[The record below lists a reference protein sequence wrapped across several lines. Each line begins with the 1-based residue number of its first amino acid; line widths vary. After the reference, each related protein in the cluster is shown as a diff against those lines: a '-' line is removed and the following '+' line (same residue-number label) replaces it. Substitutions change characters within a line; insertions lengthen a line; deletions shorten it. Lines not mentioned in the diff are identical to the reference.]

1 MLKHCQATAN
11 DQTRRSRRNLSCQL
25 NNNNNNNNLNK
36 SDSQSV
42 SSSQNFFMNNHE
54 SPDFRRASLYSSPD
68 QPLSMNSRASSFASL
83 NLTNLDS
90 KMSPIKIY
98 ARCLRSDIEYKTLSI
113 SHRTTSTEVIWMLLS
128 KYKMRHRDPKLFY
141 LTMEIGVQAD
151 NVSTAGSETE
161 SSRTLVLDD
170 DARPAELKSCYPW
183 GDCRFTLQMR
193 KGGLVRIHDSVL
205 MAESKY
211 KCLLI
216 SDQTTV
222 REVINILF
230 HCYGLERIERVDR
243 FCIYEV
249 FNSDFQNCKK
259 LRADDCPAVVQSSW
273 TSPSECQFIL
283 KRDHVQTG
291 LSTPMEVSTP
301 MSTTSSS
308 ASTST
313 SSERSLSSC
322 DEHMDETEVSMDTSY
337 SNSSASSS
345 ASTSSESPVPPSSP
359 ERMSASSASSTSIE
373 SPIVAPRMTLNQS
386 VQTSVVRNGLHLNN
400 NALIGRCTS
409 VDGPPRS
416 LPAVV
421 RTKNQMSQTNNHFL
435 PLVHKPVQK
444 TPPQQQQQQQQQPKT
459 NFNLNY
465 PVTSMPPCILSFQH
479 QQHQQQQQRV
489 LPVRM
494 TSLTSIHESGLPP
507 PPPKSSQAN
516 RVLLSLTSS
525 ASQPQSLLTMGPGTR
540 RPVVSF
546 HDYENYFYI

>member
-11 DQTRRSRRNLSCQL
+11 DQTRRSRRHLQLS
-25 NNNNNNNNLNK
+25 NSNLNK
-36 SDSQSV
+36 SDNASV
-42 SSSQNFFMNNHE
+42 SSAQTFFLAASE
-54 SPDFRRASLYSSPD
+54 SPDFRRSSLYSSPD

-83 NLTNLDS
+83 NLTHLDS

-98 ARCLRSDIEYKTLSI
+98 ARCLRSDIEYKTLSV

-141 LTMEIGVQAD
+141 LTMEIGVQQPDNASANGAD
-151 NVSTAGSETE
+151 GE

-243 FCIYEV
+243 FCLYEV
-249 FNSDFQNCKK
+249 SSDDFQSGTK
-259 LRADDCPAVVQSSW
+259 LRPDDCPAVVQTSW
-273 TSPSECQFIL
+273 TSPAERQFVL
-283 KRDHVQTG
+283 KRDQ
-291 LSTPMEVSTP
+291 VSSSVATTTTAPP
-301 MSTTSSS
+301 MSTSS
-308 ASTST
+308 TT
-313 SSERSLSSC
+313 SERSLSSC
-322 DEHMDETEVSMDTSY
+322 DDHMDETEMSMDTSY
-337 SNSSASSS
+337 SNTSSS
-345 ASTSSESPVPPSSP
+345 SSSSTSSESPVPPSSP
-359 ERMSASSASSTSIE
+359 ERMSSSSSSSSSSVD
-373 SPIVAPRMTLNQS
+373 SPLSPPRLTLNQS
-386 VQTSVVRNGLHLNN
+386 VQTSVVRNGLHLNSHV
-400 NALIGRCTS
+400 GRCTS

-421 RTKNQMSQTNNHFL
+421 RTVKNQMSQTTCHYL
-435 PLVHKPVQK
+435 PLVHKPLQ
-444 TPPQQQQQQQQQPKT
+444 PQQPKT

-465 PVTSMPPCILSFQH
+465 PVSTVPACIVPF
-479 QQHQQQQQRV
+479 QQQQQSRMV
-489 LPVRM
+489 PSRM
-494 TSLTSIHESGLPP
+494 TSVTSIHESGLPP
-507 PPPKSSQAN
+507 PPPRPSQAN
-516 RVLLSLTSS
+516 RVLLSLT
-525 ASQPQSLLTMGPGTR
+525 SQPQSLLTMGPGTR

>member
-25 NNNNNNNNLNK
+25 SNNNLNK
-36 SDSQSV
+36 NNNNTSSSDTQSV
-42 SSSQNFFMNNHE
+42 TSGSTGNFFLEAGQH
-54 SPDFRRASLYSSPD
+54 DFRRSSLYSSPD

-98 ARCLRSDIEYKTLSI
+98 SRCLRSDIEYKTLSI

-141 LTMEIGVQAD
+141 LTMEIGVQPD
-151 NVSTAGSETE
+151 NISANGAGENE
-161 SSRTLVLDD
+161 KSRTLVLDD

-216 SDQTTV
+216 SDQTSV

-249 FNSDFQNCKK
+249 NNTDLSNTKK
-259 LRADDCPAVVQSSW
+259 LKPDDCPAVVQSQW
-273 TSPSECQFIL
+273 TSPSDCQFVL
-283 KRDHVQTG
+283 KRDLQSMPLVS
-291 LSTPMEVSTP
+291 LPMEVSTP
-301 MSTTSSS
+301 MST
-308 ASTST
+308 STST
-313 SSERSLSSC
+313 SGSASDRSLSSC
-322 DEHMDETEVSMDTSY
+322 DEHMDETEMSMDTSY
-337 SNSSASSS
+337 SNTSSS
-345 ASTSSESPVPPSSP
+345 SSSTSSESPVPPSSP
-359 ERMSASSASSTSIE
+359 ERMSSASSVD
-373 SPIVAPRMTLNQS
+373 SPMSSRLNQS
-386 VQTSVVRNGLHLNN
+386 VQTSVVRNGLHLNSN
-400 NALIGRCTS
+400 GLLGRCTS

-421 RTKNQMSQTNNHFL
+421 RMKNQMSQTNVQYL
-435 PLVHKPVQK
+435 PLVHKSVQK
-444 TPPQQQQQQQQQPKT
+444 TQSLQQQQQPKT
-459 NFNLNY
+459 NFNLNF
-465 PVTSMPPCILSFQH
+465 PVSAMPPCMMNFQ
-479 QQHQQQQQRV
+479 QARIV
-489 LPVRM
+489 SSRNM
-494 TSLTSIHESGLPP
+494 TSIHESGLPP
-507 PPPKSSQAN
+507 PPPKPSQAT
-516 RVLLSLTSS
+516 RVLLSLTSTTT
-525 ASQPQSLLTMGPGTR
+525 QPQSLLTMGPGTR

>member
-36 SDSQSV
+36 NTSSDSQSV
-42 SSSQNFFMNNHE
+42 SSGHFFLNQE
-54 SPDFRRASLYSSPD
+54 SPDFRRSSLYSSPD
-68 QPLSMNSRASSFASL
+68 QPLSMTSRASSFASL

-113 SHRTTSTEVIWMLLS
+113 SHRTSSTEVIWMLLS

-141 LTMEIGVQAD
+141 LTMEIGVQPD
-151 NVSTAGSETE
+151 NVSTTTGSSENE
-161 SSRTLVLDD
+161 KSRTLVLDD

-249 FNSDFQNCKK
+249 FNNDLQNCNK
-259 LRADDCPAVVQSSW
+259 LRPDDCPAVVQSSW
-273 TSPSECQFIL
+273 SSPSECQFVL
-283 KRDHVQTG
+283 KRDH
-291 LSTPMEVSTP
+291 LIPMEVSTP
-301 MSTTSSS
+301 MSTSASSS
-308 ASTST
+308 TASPSG
-313 SSERSLSSC
+313 SSASERSLSSC
-322 DEHMDETEVSMDTSY
+322 DEHMEESEVSMDTSY
-337 SNSSASSS
+337 SNTSSS
-345 ASTSSESPVPPSSP
+345 SSSTSSESPVPPSSP
-359 ERMSASSASSTSIE
+359 ERLSGPSVDSSISS
-373 SPIVAPRMTLNQS
+373 RMTMSQS

-400 NALIGRCTS
+400 NSNNNSLLGRCTS

-416 LPAVV
+416 LPVVV
-421 RTKNQMSQTNNHFL
+421 RMKNQMSQTNSHYL
-435 PLVHKPVQK
+435 PLVHKSVQK
-444 TPPQQQQQQQQQPKT
+444 QQQQQPKT

-465 PVTSMPPCILSFQH
+465 PVTTMPPGMMSYQ
-479 QQHQQQQQRV
+479 QQQQQR
-489 LPVRM
+489 PVPPRM
-494 TSLTSIHESGLPP
+494 TSMTSIHESGLPP
-507 PPPKSSQAN
+507 PPPKSLQTN
-516 RVLLSLTSS
+516 RVLLSLSS
-525 ASQPQSLLTMGPGTR
+525 ATSQPQSLLTMGPGTR

>member
-11 DQTRRSRRNLSCQL
+11 DQTRRSRRNLSCHL
-25 NNNNNNNNLNK
+25 NNNNNLNNSSK

-42 SSSQNFFMNNHE
+42 SSGQNFFVSHE
-54 SPDFRRASLYSSPD
+54 SPDFRRSSLYSSPD
-68 QPLSMNSRASSFASL
+68 QPLSMTSRASSFASL
-83 NLTNLDS
+83 NLTHLDS

-98 ARCLRSDIEYKTLSI
+98 ARCLRADIEYKTLSI

-141 LTMEIGVQAD
+141 LTMEIGVQPD
-151 NVSTAGSETE
+151 NLSTTGSESE
-161 SSRTLVLDD
+161 NSRTLVLDD

-243 FCIYEV
+243 FCIIQV
-249 FNSDFQNCKK
+249 TDNDLQNCKK
-259 LRADDCPAVVQSSW
+259 LHPDDCPAVVQSTW
-273 TSPSECQFIL
+273 AAPANYQFIL
-283 KRDHVQTG
+283 KRDNVQPV
-291 LSTPMEVSTP
+291 LPTPMEVSTP
-301 MSTTSSS
+301 MSTS
-308 ASTST
+308 STSA

-322 DEHMDETEVSMDTSY
+322 DEHMDESEVSMDTSY

-345 ASTSSESPVPPSSP
+345 SSSTSSESPVPPPSP
-359 ERMSASSASSTSIE
+359 ERMSTASAASD
-373 SPIVAPRMTLNQS
+373 SPISPRITINQS

-400 NALIGRCTS
+400 NVGRCTS

-421 RTKNQMSQTNNHFL
+421 RTRNQMSQTNSHFL

-444 TPPQQQQQQQQQPKT
+444 QHQLPPQQQQPKT

-465 PVTSMPPCILSFQH
+465 PVTRMPPCIMSFQQL
-479 QQHQQQQQRV
+479 QQQQQVQQQQQQQQRIAQ
-489 LPVRM
+489 M
-494 TSLTSIHESGLPP
+494 TSLPSMTSIHESGLPT
-507 PPPKSSQAN
+507 PPPKPSQSN

-525 ASQPQSLLTMGPGTR
+525 TASQQPQSLLTMAAGTR

-546 HDYENYFYI
+546 HDYENYYYN